1 MTYLVLFVWVICS
14 SFAIPL
20 IAYSYLLYLYV
31 SLLLFFSIFITD
43 FRYSYLSAISLEQSE
58 NCLVPNLQLVRD
70 GLWCNSQNPKTE
82 CFYRTSQGDCLN
94 RQSIVIFQQFRNNT
108 ITSQVSNIFTNIVN
122 PSFQVIS
129 FIYFY

>member
-1 MTYLVLFVWVICS
+1 MSDLPGVICLGNLLILRNIFYYLFIS
-14 SFAIPL
+14 SP
-20 IAYSYLLYLYV
+20 YLLLI
-31 SLLLFFSIFITD
+31 LDT
-43 FRYSYLSAISLEQSE
+43 AISLEQSE
-58 NCLVPNLQLVRD
+58 NCLGPNLQLVRD

-94 RQSIVIFQQFRNNT
+94 RQSVVIFQQFRNNT
-108 ITSQVSNIFTNIVN
+108 ITSQVSNIFTNVVN